1 MLYRMLLKQARK
13 YPRKLAVIGERR
25 ALTYQNLLGE
35 TEKAALTFRSWSL
48 GPGDHLLL
56 GLPPCPEF
64 FVIFYAAAALGVAV
78 VPVSPS
84 GNLPEKVLSLERLAA
99 AGEKT
104 FLGKLRRSGLKI
116 DHEISWS
123 PALGLSLL
131 RSSQTKPAR
140 FTRSRTT
147 RAEPILGSFTSGS
160 TGEPALLFRTVEV
173 LFKRA
178 KLGAAAWGVRPAD
191 ILLST
196 GPFTSGVNAVYN
208 LVAPVLVG
216 CSVVVLEKFERR
228 RAVEAIARHRV
239 TRIFAVP
246 LIFDILARLPRS
258 YRPDFSS
265 VKNLSS
271 VGAHLPR
278 SIYDAFY
285 KKFGLR
291 IGQGYGGTDFAL
303 AFTVNRR
310 GLPDSVGHRDGI
322 FPVRILDERGKP
334 ARAGAIGEIA
344 FDILKVKDCSVRA
357 ALLTNSKRRGRYLF
371 TGDLGR
377 FDRAGNL
384 YVVGRKSSMIK
395 VGANRVI
402 PAEVENVLR
411 THPRVREALVMPIR
425 PGRTDEAVGALVV
438 RNGRLTEAELLR
450 HCAERLDGY
459 KCPREIVFRKHLARG
474 SHGKVIRY
482 LYKTVGH
489 KGHRSPRVD

>member
-13 YPRKLAVIGERR
+13 CPRKLAVIGERR
-25 ALTYQNLLGE
+25 TFTYRDLLRE
-35 TEKAALTFRSWSL
+35 VEKTALTFRSWSL
-48 GPGDHLLL
+48 GPRDHLIL

-64 FVIFYAAAALGVAV
+64 FVLFYAAAALGVAV
-78 VPVSPS
+78 IPVSPS
-84 GNLPEKVLSLERLAA
+84 GNVPEKMLSLEKVTA
-99 AGEKT
+99 AGEKA
-104 FLGKLRRSGLKI
+104 FLAKLRRSGLNI
-116 DHEISWS
+116 GHEIAWTR
-123 PALGLSLL
+123 AAGLSLP
-131 RSSQTKPAR
+131 RDSPTEPTR
-140 FTRSRTT
+140 FARSRIM
-147 RAEPILGSFTSGS
+147 RSEPILGSFTSGS
-160 TGEPALLFRTVEV
+160 TGEPALFFRTAQV

-178 KLGAAAWGVRPAD
+178 ALGVAAWGVRPAD

-208 LVAPVLVG
+208 LVAPVVVG

-228 RAVEAIARHRV
+228 RAMEAVARHRV

-246 LIFDILARLPRS
+246 LIFDVLARLPRS

-265 VKNLSS
+265 LKNLSS

-303 AFTVNRR
+303 AFTVNRQ
-310 GLPDSVGHRDGI
+310 GLPDAVGHRDGI
-322 FPVRILDERGKP
+322 FPVRILDERGKS

-344 FDILKVKDCSVRA
+344 FDILQVKDRTVRT

-377 FDRAGNL
+377 CDSDGNL

-402 PAEVENVLR
+402 PAEVESVLR
-411 THPRVREALVMPIR
+411 AHPRVREALVMPIR

-438 RNGRLTEAELLR
+438 RNGRLTAVELLR

-459 KCPREIVFRKHLARG
+459 KCPRKIVFRKNLAR
-474 SHGKVIRY
+474 SRHGKVIRY
-482 LYKTVGH
+482 LYDTRKQPGNR
-489 KGHRSPRVD
+489 GQ

>member
-13 YPRKLAVIGERR
+13 YPRKLAVIGEQR
-25 ALTYQNLLGE
+25 ALTYRDLLRE
-35 TEKAALTFRSWSL
+35 AEKSALVLRSWSL

-64 FVIFYAAAALGVAV
+64 FVMFYAAATLGVAV
-78 VPVSPS
+78 IPVSRS
-84 GNLPEKVLSLERLAA
+84 GNLPEKIISLERVAA
-99 AGEKT
+99 AGEKA

-116 DHEISWS
+116 DHEIPWS
-123 PALGLSLL
+123 PASGLSLP
-131 RSSQTKPAR
+131 RSFQTKPAR
-140 FTRSRTT
+140 FIRSRIT
-147 RAEPILGSFTSGS
+147 RDEPILGSFTSGS

-178 KLGAAAWGVRPAD
+178 ALGAAAWGVRSPD

-216 CSVVVLEKFERR
+216 CSVVVLEKFDRR

-239 TRIFAVP
+239 TRIFTVP
-246 LIFDILARLPRS
+246 LIFDILARLPRN

-265 VKNLSS
+265 LKNLSS

-285 KKFGLR
+285 KKFGRR

-344 FDILKVKDCSVRA
+344 FDILKVKDRSVRT
-357 ALLTNSKRRGRYLF
+357 ALLANSKRRGRYLF

-377 FDRAGNL
+377 FDRGGNL
-384 YVVGRKSSMIK
+384 YVVGRKSAMIK

-411 THPRVREALVMPIR
+411 SHPRVREALVMPIR
-425 PGRTDEAVGALVV
+425 PGCTDEAVGALVV
-438 RNGRLTEAELLR
+438 RDGRLTAAELLR
-450 HCAERLDGY
+450 HCAERLDSY
-459 KCPREIVFRKHLARG
+459 KCPREIVFRKNLAR
-474 SHGKVIRY
+474 SRHGKIRRY
-482 LYKTVGH
+482 LYNTRERR
-489 KGHRSPRVD
+489 RSDS

>member
-1 MLYRMLLKQARK
+1 MLLKQARK

-25 ALTYQNLLGE
+25 VLTYQDLLRE
-35 TEKAALTFRSWSL
+35 TEKTARIFRSWSL

-64 FVIFYAAAALGVAV
+64 FVMFYAAAALGVAV
-78 VPVSPS
+78 IPVSPS
-84 GNLPEKVLSLERLAA
+84 GNLAEKILSLERVAA
-99 AGEKT
+99 AGEKS
-104 FLGKLRRSGLKI
+104 LLAKLRRSGLKI

-123 PALGLSLL
+123 PEAGLSLP
-131 RSSQTKPAR
+131 RDPQTKPAR
-140 FTRSRTT
+140 FTRSRIA
-147 RAEPILGSFTSGS
+147 RHEPILGSFTSGS
-160 TGEPALLFRTVEV
+160 TGEPALIFRTVEV

-178 KLGAAAWGVRPAD
+178 KLGAAAWGVRPTD

-216 CSVVVLEKFERR
+216 CSVAVLEKFERR
-228 RAVEAIARHRV
+228 RAVEAIASQRV

-246 LIFDILARLPRS
+246 LIFDVLARLPRS

-265 VKNLSS
+265 LKNLSS

-303 AFTVNRR
+303 AFTVNRQ
-310 GLPDSVGHRDGI
+310 GLPDAVGHRDGI
-322 FPVRILDERGKP
+322 FPVRILEERGKP
-334 ARAGAIGEIA
+334 ARARAIGEIA
-344 FDILKVKDCSVRA
+344 FDILKMKDRSVRT
-357 ALLTNSKRRGRYLF
+357 ALLANSKRHGRYLF

-377 FDRAGNL
+377 FDRGGNL
-384 YVVGRKSSMIK
+384 YVVGRKSAMIK

-411 THPRVREALVMPIR
+411 SHPRVREALVMPIR
-425 PGRTDEAVGALVV
+425 PGRTDEAVGAIVV

-450 HCAERLDGY
+450 HCAERLDLY
-459 KCPREIVFRKHLARG
+459 KCPREIVFRKNLARG
-474 SHGKVIRY
+474 RHGKIRRY
-482 LYKTVGH
+482 LYDTRARRGD
-489 KGHRSPRVD
+489 S